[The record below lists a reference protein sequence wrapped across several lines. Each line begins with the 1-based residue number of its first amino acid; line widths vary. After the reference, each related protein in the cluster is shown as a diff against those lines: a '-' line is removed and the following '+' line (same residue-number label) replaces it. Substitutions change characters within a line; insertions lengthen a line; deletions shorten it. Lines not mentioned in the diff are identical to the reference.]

1 MSATRAATR
10 MTLAYNPTHNWEES
24 LTMILPASLRRA
36 NIDALATVELDNGG
50 LDDMPATVLDR
61 DKLLE
66 HLGRD
71 ALHGAK
77 SRNFSHAYFRNKENK
92 VRPRLYRIGTGELE
106 MCEYVR
112 LVDKRYASVMVIDVD
127 RQGTP
132 GGLPVNLAEDVRGT
146 TRELVSRN
154 IGPAWVGINP
164 DNGRAQ
170 YLWLIDPVY
179 ADKRG
184 DSPAM
189 RLLRRVTRELGEL
202 LGHDPHFSHGFSRS
216 PFYTGDSPHAYR
228 WYPQHNRINR
238 LGDLVKQIRDFAG
251 KEQYTPSP
259 RQRFNN
265 GTELILWAK
274 SKREQ
279 AQAFRAL
286 ADSVEAEIAEDLE
299 SFDQELFEGVRIRWI
314 NGVAAR
320 DETAFRH
327 ALKVGHR
334 LRKQNKRLTDEALI
348 DAYEHAYNVAQKH
361 GGDGRESEI
370 PPLRDR
376 LTMARRVRA
385 YVTRSKGPIYASS
398 DASESATTRERKAL
412 ATMGRRGGQKAAQR
426 WETEPDGEYAQ
437 NQRRTL
443 EKTHRRKRVEGQT
456 TRARIQAL
464 IGEAYVQTGAVLT
477 RKQIMEET
485 GLSRATVTRHLSA
498 LRELG
503 LIPES

>member
-1 MSATRAATR
+1 MSATRVAAR

-24 LTMILPASLRRA
+24 LTMILPSYLRSA
-36 NIDALATVELDNGG
+36 NIDALASVELDNGG

-66 HLGRD
+66 HLGRK
-71 ALHGAK
+71 AIHGAK
-77 SRNFSHAYFRNKENK
+77 SRDFSHAYFRNKEK
-92 VRPRLYRIGTGELE
+92 KIRPRLYRIGTGELE
-106 MCEYVR
+106 MCEYGR
-112 LVDKRYASVMVIDVD
+112 LTDKQYASVMVIDVD
-127 RQGTP
+127 REGTP
-132 GGLPVNLAEDVRGT
+132 GGLPVNLAADVRRT
-146 TRELVSRN
+146 TRELVARN

-170 YLWLIDPVY
+170 FLWLIDPVY
-179 ADKRG
+179 ADKRL

-189 RLLRRVTRELGEL
+189 RLLKRVTDELGEL
-202 LGHDPHFSHGFSRS
+202 LGHDSNFSHGFSRS

-228 WYPQHNRINR
+228 WYPQHYRIIR
-238 LGDLVKQIRDFAG
+238 LGDLVKQVRDLAG
-251 KEQYTPSP
+251 KEQYNPSP
-259 RQRFNN
+259 RQRFNS
-265 GTELILWAK
+265 GTDLITWARN
-274 SKREQ
+274 KREQ

-286 ADSVEAEIAEDLE
+286 ADSVESELTEELE
-299 SFDQELFEGVRIRWI
+299 AFDKELIEGVRIRRV

-327 ALKVGHR
+327 TLKVGHR

-361 GGDGRESEI
+361 GGDDRESEM

-385 YVTRSKGPIYASS
+385 YVTRNKGPLYASA
-398 DASESATTRERKAL
+398 DAPESATTRERKAL

-426 WETEPDGEYAQ
+426 WKTEPDGEYAQ

-443 EKTHRRKRVEGQT
+443 EKTHRKKRVEGQT

-464 IGEAYVQTGAVLT
+464 IGEAYVQTGEVLT

-485 GLSRATVTRHLSA
+485 GLSRATVTRHLA
-498 LRELG
+498 AIREQGMLPG
-503 LIPES
+503 L